1 MIRLLKAF
9 ADWLDRR
16 FPAKVTMTEETWNA
30 INRRIGLLERRSAD
44 TSDMFAGFRQS
55 MTEYIALTDGE
66 IGRLTQSIAIL
77 KKQKEE
83 AKPVTNPKRTFIETG
98 DISLLK

>member
-16 FPAKVTMTEETWNA
+16 FPAKVMITEETWNA
-30 INRRIGLLERRSAD
+30 IDRRLQFLEMRAQTAEKRCDNLAD
-44 TSDMFAGFRQS
+44 AIRTLD
-55 MTEYIALTDGE
+55 D
-66 IGRLTQSIAIL
+66 SITAL

-98 DISLLK
+98 DIILIK